1 MATLRVSTQKIRST
15 ASEFRSVG
23 NAIKTLTSGMTNTV
37 NTISETVWQ
46 GDAANAYKR
55 KFKALDDDIALLLKM
70 INEHV
75 EDLNNIAQAYEQA
88 ESENAGLA
96 ESLNDNIIS

>member
-1 MATLRVSTQKIRST
+1 MATLKVSTQKLRST

-37 NTISETVWQ
+37 NTISGTVWQ

-55 KFKALDDDIALLLKM
+55 KFKALLLKM

-96 ESLNDNIIS
+96 ESLKDNIIS